1 MESDA
6 NSDCAA
12 PSVYADRCPLILA
25 LDMIGGKWKLPILW
39 YLSHSEHLRFSEL
52 RRRVSGVTS
61 MMLSKCLRELESDG
75 IVSRTELS
83 SAPPRVEYALTDSGR
98 ALVPI
103 LNGLYAW
110 AEAHAASRR
119 SAHGGAASP

>member
-1 MESDA
+1 MKEPLCPCAES
-6 NSDCAA
+6 CYIQRTLE
-12 PSVYADRCPLILA
+12 V
-25 LDMIGGKWKLPILW
+25 IGGKWKLPILW
-39 YLSHSEHLRFSEL
+39 YLSQSEHLRFSEL

-83 SAPPRVEYALTDSGR
+83 SAPPRVEYALTHSGK

-103 LNGLYAW
+103 LHGLYAW